1 MERLWLPW
9 TCLCP
14 RCPGFPKLSMACVAA
29 LKLLLSILE
38 KNSRV
43 IFLSLDEVVSLLD
56 MEISQPQM
64 FHQVGELV
72 GGSQREERIDVL
84 QSRYI
89 VLSSLLV
96 WS

>member
-1 MERLWLPW
+1 
-9 TCLCP
+9 
-14 RCPGFPKLSMACVAA
+14 
-29 LKLLLSILE
+29 
-38 KNSRV
+38 
-43 IFLSLDEVVSLLD
+43 
-56 MEISQPQM
+56 MEISELQM

-84 QSRYI
+84 QSRYM

>member
-1 MERLWLPW
+1 
-9 TCLCP
+9 LCG
-14 RCPGFPKLSMACVAA
+14 CFKT
-29 LKLLLSILE
+29 LE

-56 MEISQPQM
+56 MEISQIQM

-84 QSRYI
+84 QSRYM
-89 VLSSLLV
+89 VLSSLLG

>member
-9 TCLCP
+9 TCLYP
-14 RCPGFPKLSMACVAA
+14 RCPGFPKLSMA

-43 IFLSLDEVVSLLD
+43 IFLSLDEIVSLLD
-56 MEISQPQM
+56 MEISELQM

-84 QSRYI
+84 QSRYM
-89 VLSSLLV
+89 VLFSLLV

>member
-9 TCLCP
+9 TCLYP
-14 RCPGFPKLSMACVAA
+14 RCPGFPKLSMACVTA

-38 KNSRV
+38 KNTRV
-43 IFLSLDEVVSLLD
+43 IFLSLDEIVSLLD
-56 MEISQPQM
+56 MEISELQM

-84 QSRYI
+84 QSRYM